1 MAAIITGA
9 NGILAYYNA
18 SDTPQTPPAFG
29 IMGTFHRP
37 LECAFAALP
46 AFSANSNHP
55 PSDIGEGE
63 TDWDAGIDLLFRI
76 ADAR

>member
-9 NGILAYYNA
+9 DGVLAYFNA
-18 SDTPQTPPAFG
+18 SATQQTSPAFG

-46 AFSANSNHP
+46 AFSCNSNHP
-55 PSDIGEGE
+55 PSTIDACE
-63 TDWDAGIDLLFRI
+63 TDWDAGLDLLFRI